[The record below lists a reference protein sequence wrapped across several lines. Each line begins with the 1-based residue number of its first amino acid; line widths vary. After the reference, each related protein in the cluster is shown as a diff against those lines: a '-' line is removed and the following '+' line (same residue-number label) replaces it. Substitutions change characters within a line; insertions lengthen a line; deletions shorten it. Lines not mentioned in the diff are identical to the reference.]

1 MPKQDTKHFLF
12 IYLFSGLAQEFFF
25 NLYCSYV
32 ENEHT

>member
-1 MPKQDTKHFLF
+1 MPKQDTKHF